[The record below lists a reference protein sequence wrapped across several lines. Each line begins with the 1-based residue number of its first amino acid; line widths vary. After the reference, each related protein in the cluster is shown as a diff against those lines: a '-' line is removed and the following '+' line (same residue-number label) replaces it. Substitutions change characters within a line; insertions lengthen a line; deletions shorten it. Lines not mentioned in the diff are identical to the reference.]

1 MHKLKLEFEGWHC
14 LPKKETKTILSI
26 ARAQFSNAN
35 FVDNNG
41 LLIETEDELSGFS
54 FCLDLIKTYQKFLGS
69 WDGYIIRK
77 VSKRIIFNYQD
88 KKRKLSFEY
97 FKKLV
102 TENKFDDIK
111 IVLAGILYL
120 EPDEVKVVLSTIER
134 DFAKLFNEMNDEQ
147 LKKSYNSL
155 IKFASA
161 SVRKFSLDAEK
172 IEVQEKLY
180 DH

>member
-14 LPKKETKTILSI
+14 LPKKETKVLLNI
-26 ARAQFSNAN
+26 ARAQFRNAN

-41 LLIETEDELSGFS
+41 LLIETDNELEAFR
-54 FCLDLIKTYQKFLGS
+54 FCLEAIQNYSNLLGS
-69 WDGYIIRK
+69 WDGYIVRK
-77 VSKRIIFNYQD
+77 ISKRIIFNYQD

-120 EPDEVKVVLSTIER
+120 DPDEVRVMLSTIER
-134 DFAKLFNEMNDEQ
+134 DLSKLFNEMNDDQ
-147 LKKSYNSL
+147 LKTSYNLL

-161 SVRKFSLDAEK
+161 SIRKFSLDVATKEE
-172 IEVQEKLY
+172 I
-180 DH
+180 

>member
-14 LPKKETKTILSI
+14 LPKKETKVLLNI
-26 ARAQFSNAN
+26 ARAQFRNAN

-41 LLIETEDELSGFS
+41 LLIETDNELEAFR
-54 FCLDLIKTYQKFLGS
+54 FCLEAIESYSKLLGS
-69 WDGYIIRK
+69 WDGYIVRK
-77 VSKRIIFNYQD
+77 ISKRIIFNYQD

-120 EPDEVKVVLSTIER
+120 DPDEVRVILSTIER
-134 DFAKLFNEMNDEQ
+134 DLSKLFNEMNDEQ
-147 LKKSYNSL
+147 LKTSYNLL
-155 IKFASA
+155 IKFAGA
-161 SVRKFSLDAEK
+161 SIRKFSLDIAAKE
-172 IEVQEKLY
+172 ELC
-180 DH
+180 

>member
-14 LPKKETKTILSI
+14 LPKKETKVLLNI
-26 ARAQFSNAN
+26 ARAQFRNAN

-41 LLIETEDELSGFS
+41 LLIETDNELEAFR
-54 FCLDLIKTYQKFLGS
+54 FCLEAIESYKFLLGS
-69 WDGYIIRK
+69 WDGYIVRK
-77 VSKRIIFNYQD
+77 ISKRIIFNYQD

-120 EPDEVKVVLSTIER
+120 DPDEVRVMLSTIER
-134 DFAKLFNEMNDEQ
+134 DLSKLFNEMNDDQ
-147 LKKSYNSL
+147 LKTSYNLL
-155 IKFASA
+155 IKFAGA
-161 SVRKFSLDAEK
+161 SIRKFSLDIAAKE
-172 IEVQEKLY
+172 ELC
-180 DH
+180 

>member
-14 LPKKETKTILSI
+14 LPKKETKVLLNI
-26 ARAQFSNAN
+26 ARAQFRNAN

-41 LLIETEDELSGFS
+41 LLIETDNELEAFR
-54 FCLDLIKTYQKFLGS
+54 FCLEAIASYSNLLGS
-69 WDGYIIRK
+69 WDGYIVRK
-77 VSKRIIFNYQD
+77 ISKRIIFNYQD

-120 EPDEVKVVLSTIER
+120 DPDEVRVMLSTIER
-134 DFAKLFNEMNDEQ
+134 DLSKLFNEMNDEQ
-147 LKKSYNSL
+147 LKTSYNLL
-155 IKFASA
+155 IKFAGA
-161 SVRKFSLDAEK
+161 SIRKFSLDIAAKE
-172 IEVQEKLY
+172 ELC
-180 DH
+180 